1 MGCKMAD
8 NIAKTISE
16 NAVNAAVNSATNTAG
31 YQVSRLVDLGV
42 NGLLD
47 LLFGQSKEDK
57 LKENEDHHN
66 RLIEIVNKNQLSPQ
80 REHLSPR
87 ETVERDIRDTNVHIS
102 TALTEL
108 EHAREKS
115 KCGVCKE
122 TLDETIGLVSE
133 KTGEILD
140 ASEKVLAMQR
150 LKETGELRQDATWL
164 ELNRKEKKLVETVV
178 NTFRQ
183 ASPERQIGGGLP
195 DGEKPIKKQARK
207 PKGKLSAH
215 KRKTR

>member
-8 NIAKTISE
+8 DIAKTISE

-47 LLFGQSKEDK
+47 ILFGQSKEDK
-57 LKENEDHHN
+57 LKENEEHHN

-87 ETVERDIRDTNVHIS
+87 ETVERDIKDTNTHIS
-102 TALTEL
+102 TALIEL
-108 EHAREKS
+108 EQAREKS

-122 TLDETIGLVSE
+122 ALTDTIGLVSE
-133 KTGEILD
+133 KTVEILD

-150 LKETGELRQDATWL
+150 LKETGELREDATWL
-164 ELNRKEKKLVETVV
+164 ELNRKEKKLVENVV

-183 ASPERQIGGGLP
+183 VSPERQIGGGLP
-195 DGEKPIKKQARK
+195 DGTNPVPKQARK
-207 PKGKLSAH
+207 PKRKPTAH
-215 KRKTR
+215 KQKRK

>member
-1 MGCKMAD
+1 MAD

-16 NAVNAAVNSATNTAG
+16 NAVNAAVTSATNTAG

-47 LLFGQSKEDK
+47 ILFGQSKEDK
-57 LKENEDHHN
+57 LKENEEHHN

-80 REHLSPR
+80 RERLSPR
-87 ETVERDIRDTNVHIS
+87 ETVERDIKDTNTHIS

-108 EHAREKS
+108 ERAREKS

-150 LKETGELRQDATWL
+150 LKETGELREDATWL
-164 ELNRKEKKLVETVV
+164 ELNRKEKKLVENVV

-183 ASPERQIGGGLP
+183 VSPERQIGGGLP
-195 DGEKPIKKQARK
+195 DGENPVKKQARK
-207 PKGKLSAH
+207 PTRKPKAH